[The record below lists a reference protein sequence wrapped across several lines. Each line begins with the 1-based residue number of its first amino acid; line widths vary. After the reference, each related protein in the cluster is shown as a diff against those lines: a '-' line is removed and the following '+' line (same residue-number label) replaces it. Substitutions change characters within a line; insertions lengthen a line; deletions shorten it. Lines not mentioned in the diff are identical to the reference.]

1 MNINSLTTFTSPK
14 YPHLMWVEVESS
26 DGFKGVGETYYW
38 PEASSSYV
46 HEAIAPILMDGS
58 SLCVE
63 KLVQLFL
70 RNRLTSGRMSLET
83 RAFSAVECALVDIEA
98 QRAGSCLGGFLGG
111 TVRDKIRVYNTGGS
125 RLSFAELEA
134 FLSNLKSQGVNAFKI
149 TPYHQYVE
157 ETSGAYISR
166 RDLEEARSSLFEIR
180 DSLGPDADLMI
191 EMGCRWQPYAAR
203 QIMQSIKDLQVLWV
217 EDPIVVDSPQ
227 TLGDLRRECGVP
239 LAVSEYTATIHGL
252 TEYYRQGAVDV
263 VMIDVGWVGGIM
275 EARKVATIAE
285 QHRRPVTF
293 HDFTGPLAYILG
305 AHMSCVTPN
314 AFIQESATDFY
325 STWYLDVVDTLP
337 DLSSGYVSPP
347 RGKGIGVQFTEKF
360 RSDANTQTRTSSVKS
375 TGGSRWQTLDALGY
389 IFAESNLLHLDRPAK
404 T

>member
-1 MNINSLTTFTSPK
+1 MQIQSVTSYTSPK
-14 YPHLMWVEVESS
+14 YPHLMWVEVETK
-26 DGFKGVGETYYW
+26 DGFTGLGETYYW
-38 PEASSSYV
+38 PEASSAYV
-46 HEAIAPILMDGS
+46 HEAIAPILMDES
-58 SLCVE
+58 SICVE

-83 RAFSAVECALVDIEA
+83 RAFSAVECALIDIEA
-98 QRAGSCLGGFLGG
+98 KRAKQSLGEFLGG

-125 RLSFAELEA
+125 RLSFDALET
-134 FLSNLKSQGVNAFKI
+134 FLSGLKAEGVSAFKI

-157 ETSGAYISR
+157 ATSGQYIGR
-166 RDLEEARSSLFEIR
+166 RELEEARTNLMAMR
-180 DSLGPDADLMI
+180 DSLGDDVELMI

-203 QIMQSIKDLQVLWV
+203 QIMNSIRELQVLWV
-217 EDPIVVDSPQ
+217 EDPIVIDSPK

-252 TEYYRQGAVDV
+252 TEYYNQSAVDV
-263 VMIDVGWVGGIM
+263 VMIDVGWVGGVM

-293 HDFTGPLAYILG
+293 HDFTGPLAYVLG
-305 AHMSCVTPN
+305 AQMSCVVPN

-325 STWYLDVVDTLP
+325 STWYLDVVDQLP
-337 DLSSGYVSPP
+337 HLNAGFVSPP
-347 RGKGIGVQFTEKF
+347 TGDGVGAALTDTFK
-360 RSDANTQTRTSSVKS
+360 RDGQTRIQTSRQNA

-389 IFAESNLLHLDRPAK
+389 VFAESNLLHLDR
-404 T
+404 